1 MGHTVQSSW
10 RDAISDAPLVPP
22 LLGSLRPP
30 HRDGIRVFKFSQ
42 ILAPA
47 HSPVRTP
54 GGHSGWHWHLLPA
67 FSSLYAVA
75 CTPAFTLYIVLR
87 STFSPRSFPMGQRRG
102 HTDACHFSQLRTVG
116 QSDRTPS
123 TPIHFAATNHDSR
136 FANTVLYCIT
146 VIASRFTQRG
156 GTNSC
161 SQTLAPR
168 VFLVSEKKMAP
179 WNSEPPMTPLGSSN
193 PGSTHCQ
200 VQSSRWKGLSTE
212 FFYKPNPGLG
222 HAHTIRLMVMSR
234 SRRVFRVVH
243 PPRCI
248 HSGIFVLFSLGL
260 HAARIINAGSLIRGS
275 SVLLYGV

>member
-1 MGHTVQSSW
+1 VTASACSNSRTCTFTGPDS
-10 RDAISDAPLVPP
+10 RRPLR
-22 LLGSLRPP
+22 LA
-30 HRDGIRVFKFSQ
+30 
-42 ILAPA
+42 LAPA
-47 HSPVRTP
+47 SSLLFSLRCRLHSSYLHSLHRTAKYILTHVLSD
-54 GGHSGWHWHLLPA
+54 GTRGEDTRMLAISHNCGHSDTRTELLRHLTSPLPI
-67 FSSLYAVA
+67 
-75 CTPAFTLYIVLR
+75 T
-87 STFSPRSFPMGQRRG
+87 
-102 HTDACHFSQLRTVG
+102 TVG
-116 QSDRTPS
+116 LQTQ
-123 TPIHFAATNHDSR
+123 
-136 FANTVLYCIT
+136 YCIT

-168 VFLVSEKKMAP
+168 MFLVSVKKIGSVSP

-193 PGSTHCQ
+193 PVQTHCQ
-200 VQSSRWKGLSTE
+200 IQSSRRKGLSTE